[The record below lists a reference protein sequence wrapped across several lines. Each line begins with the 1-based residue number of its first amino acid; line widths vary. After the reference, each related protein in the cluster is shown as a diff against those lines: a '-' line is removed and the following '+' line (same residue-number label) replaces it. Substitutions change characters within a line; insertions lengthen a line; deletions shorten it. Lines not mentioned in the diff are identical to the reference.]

1 MKKIFLVIAFL
12 AANFLASAQLGKL
25 LDKAKQ
31 KAEDKVNNKLEK
43 KADDTVEGK
52 QAEESTGN
60 NSAAASVSTAS
71 SSTKVYSKFD
81 FVPGEKVVVIEDFMQ
96 DAVGDFPDKWYTNAS
111 GEIVTIEGK
120 QGHWLMVN
128 KAGVFMPEFIDTLP
142 DNFTLEF
149 DLLCDKPGKVWS
161 LYASVAALSDRS
173 HPEQWQGADN
183 RFTFSV
189 APYPDNNSSSLVER
203 RKNGTGE
210 ASSSD

>member
-52 QAEESTGN
+52 QTEESTGN

-120 QGHWLMVN
+120 QGHWLMV
-128 KAGVFMPEFIDTLP
+128 
-142 DNFTLEF
+142 
-149 DLLCDKPGKVWS
+149 
-161 LYASVAALSDRS
+161 RS
-173 HPEQWQGADN
+173 EEH
-183 RFTFSV
+183 T
-189 APYPDNNSSSLVER
+189 
-203 RKNGTGE
+203 
-210 ASSSD
+210 